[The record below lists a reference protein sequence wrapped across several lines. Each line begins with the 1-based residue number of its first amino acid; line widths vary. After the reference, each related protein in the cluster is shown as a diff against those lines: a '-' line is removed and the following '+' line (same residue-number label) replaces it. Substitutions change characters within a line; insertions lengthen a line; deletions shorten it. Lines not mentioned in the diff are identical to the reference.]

1 MSPIQIISS
10 DDDSES
16 SQTSSLIGN
25 LTDSQAVEDDTSSM
39 ADSSSEK
46 ESKSKTRLYTVF
58 HLTSREEDVRK
69 NKIEGRKDSIK
80 KE

>member
-16 SQTSSLIGN
+16 SQTSLIGN

-39 ADSSSEK
+39 ADSGSEK
-46 ESKSKTRLYTVF
+46 ESKSKTSLYTVL